1 MYPVYLASL
10 ILSVYLAPGLALAPR
25 AAFDSRLAFALPILS
40 VLVVTLLARILKLFG
55 VFTGTAVLLVTLVF
69 AAIAV
74 WRLYRL
80 WSGRL
85 RVVPS
90 SGSRQ
95 VAVHWPESHRLVYL
109 FSVCTALPSAVRLGL
124 SSFAVDDEIYSWNM
138 WAVQHARGE
147 DHDLSYTVFPYPQTF
162 SYLIAWCYQLL
173 GSIDL
178 QLPVRG
184 GLGILAAS
192 FLAAVGT
199 ASRRQDSGSLPWFM
213 GLALFTLFLAGLH
226 IHGLSR
232 GLAEV
237 LMIPA
242 LAVSVALHLQ
252 YARLR
257 DAGTPEAPAYLWLA
271 CAAALLAGISK
282 QQALIWLMITF
293 PILLTAETVRRRRS
307 LTALIPV
314 AAVWGGGLLWLV
326 TEGSGFL
333 GNTGVIEASQR
344 GRTWLEQLLHA
355 SNVHLAGRP
364 AVLVLLIWCAWVV
377 LRGRRGRGVFFGL
390 VIPSLLLW
398 FLFGAYNLRLGM
410 HAAAVA
416 ALLIAAN
423 SFWPRAGGGE
433 SADAGVVLSTR
444 IRHAVHGLAAAVAV
458 LSGVAAWRIFEDR
471 GPDFSLYD
479 GGRNTIQR
487 YFGDDAEFVYRS
499 IYRGAYTLWIPSNY
513 VYGVFYGHNPIV
525 RPFPVWAPVTAEQIE
540 ADIVRDRPDYLFDAG
555 DHVGPWPARYPFREL
570 VAECGDWFEKVAGPS
585 TGFEY
590 IVYRLDHGAIDRNRE
605 CSP

>member
-10 ILSVYLAPGLALAPR
+10 ILGVYLAPGLALMPR

-40 VLVVTLLARILKLFG
+40 VAVVTLLARVLKLFG
-55 VFTGTAVLLVTLVF
+55 IFTGTAVLLATLVF
-69 AAIAV
+69 TAIAV
-74 WRLYRL
+74 WRLYGLR
-80 WSGRL
+80 SGML
-85 RVVPS
+85 RAVPS

-95 VAVHWPESHRLVYL
+95 VVVHWPESHRLVYL
-109 FSVCTALPSAVRLGL
+109 FSVCAALPSAVRLGL

-147 DHDLSYTVFPYPQTF
+147 DHDLSYTVVPYPQTF
-162 SYLIAWCYQLL
+162 SYLIAWCYRLL

-184 GLGILAAS
+184 GLGVLAAS
-192 FLAAVGT
+192 LLAAVGT
-199 ASRRQDSGSLPWFM
+199 ASRRQDSGSLLWFM
-213 GLALFTLFLAGLH
+213 GLVTFILLLAGLH

-242 LAVSVALHLQ
+242 LVVSVALYLQ
-252 YARLR
+252 HARLR

-271 CAAALLAGISK
+271 GAAALLAGISK

-293 PILLTAETVRRRRS
+293 PILITAETVRRRRA

-333 GNTGVIEASQR
+333 DNTGVIEASRR
-344 GRTWLEQLLHA
+344 GRTWLEQLLHVW
-355 SNVHLAGRP
+355 NEHLAGRP
-364 AVLVLLIWCAWVV
+364 AVLVLLIWCAWTV

-390 VIPSLLLW
+390 VIPSFLLW
-398 FLFGAYNLRLGM
+398 LIFGAYDLRLGM
-410 HAAAVA
+410 HAVAVA

-423 SFWPRAGGGE
+423 SFWPGTGVGSAE
-433 SADAGVVLSTR
+433 SGAVLPSR
-444 IRHAVHGLAAAVAV
+444 IRHAVYGLATAVAV

-471 GPDFSLYD
+471 GPEFSLYD
-479 GGRNTIQR
+479 GGKSTI
-487 YFGDDAEFVYRS
+487 YKHFGDDAEFVYRS
-499 IYRGAYTLWIPSNY
+499 IYRGPYTLWIPANY
-513 VYGVFYGHNPIV
+513 VYGIFYGHNPIV
-525 RPFPVWAPVTAEQIE
+525 RPFPVWAPVAAEQIK

-570 VAECGDWFEKVAGPS
+570 AAECEDWFEKVAGSS
-585 TGFEY
+585 TGAGY
-590 IVYRLDHGAIDRNRE
+590 IVYRLNHGAIDRNRE
-605 CSP
+605 CNP